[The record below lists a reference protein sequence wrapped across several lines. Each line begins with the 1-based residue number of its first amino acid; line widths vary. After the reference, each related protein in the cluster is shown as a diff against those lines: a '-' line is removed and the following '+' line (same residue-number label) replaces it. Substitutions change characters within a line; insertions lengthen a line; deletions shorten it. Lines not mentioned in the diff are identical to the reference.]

1 MGCRL
6 RGHTELHT
14 TEVIAAAAAART
26 LKLGKLTWINQVG
39 QSNHISPQ
47 KSRELSPTEGKR
59 DAAAGE
65 VRKNQDLTGTQPA
78 LAKGGGHME
87 SMKRNRAT
95 FSIKD
100 WSHLA
105 ASKETGP
112 YNQKE
117 SNLGNT

>member
-1 MGCRL
+1 MEKEGAIHSSVLAWKIPGTAEPVGCRL
-6 RGHTELHT
+6 RGHTELDT

-65 VRKNQDLTGTQPA
+65 VRKNQDLRGTQPA
-78 LAKGGGHME
+78 LAKGGPHGKHE
-87 SMKRNRAT
+87 
-95 FSIKD
+95 
-100 WSHLA
+100 
-105 ASKETGP
+105 KE
-112 YNQKE
+112 
-117 SNLGNT
+117 